1 MEMQFH
7 TLNQLFA
14 QLGLPSDDQSIDHF
28 IERHKPIASQQ
39 KLHDLPF
46 FSPHQRDFLQQ
57 ARDTDADW
65 SAVIDDLDCLMRQ
78 APDIRPS

>member
-14 QLGLPSDDQSIDHF
+14 QLGLPSDDQSIEQF
-28 IERHKPIASQQ
+28 IERHKPISNHQ
-39 KLHDLPF
+39 KLQELPF
-46 FSPHQRDFLQQ
+46 FSSHQQDFLRQ
-57 ARDTDADW
+57 ARENDADW
-65 SAVIDDLDCLMRQ
+65 SAVIDDLDCLIRQ